1 HVHVILHQMPLFD
14 PTQRPRR
21 KRPQTDV
28 PVNASCSALV
38 DGQASDFARDV
49 SPFWRSKA
57 KDRTKDNKVI
67 SGNQD
72 PEQLSQRLVFLALSP
87 A

>member
-1 HVHVILHQMPLFD
+1 MNSGDNYLDIH
-14 PTQRPRR
+14 RPFE
-21 KRPQTDV
+21 T
-28 PVNASCSALV
+28 V
-38 DGQASDFARDV
+38 DSV
-49 SPFWRSKA
+49 VV
-57 KDRTKDNKVI
+57 TIVKVI